1 MLVFL
6 YKILYNISVK
16 NIFDILTS
24 RAKIM
29 ILRTL
34 HFQEEAIPLRHLSLI
49 SGLPIFSVQNAIDP
63 LLDEAIIN
71 RIEKDNN
78 VLFALNEKHPLY
90 KILEQFFTI
99 EMNNRIYL
107 EAKLF
112 YQKARQVL
120 EFAASANIVFKRAK
134 LRRNFR

>member
-6 YKILYNISVK
+6 YKSLYNISVK
-16 NIFDILTS
+16 NIFDIFTS

-90 KILEQFFTI
+90 KIL
-99 EMNNRIYL
+99 
-107 EAKLF
+107 
-112 YQKARQVL
+112 
-120 EFAASANIVFKRAK
+120 
-134 LRRNFR
+134 